1 MKIKKAIELCKSRK
15 QLVIY
20 DEHTK
25 GGGLRQ
31 WCSDGAATYLMIG
44 APYLDRETISPLY
57 DITDKVVISQGDL
70 LDYDTSD
77 YNGGDEVLVPMPLT
91 INHYGKT
98 LQPLKGKNGVVW
110 INAQYLLPLADDKGL
125 QLVVRSKG
133 KTPFVVAMDGLFA
146 EAIIMPIQTDGLM
159 RELHKLI

>member
-25 GGGLRQ
+25 DGGLRQ
-31 WCSDGAATYLMIG
+31 WCSDGAASYLMLG
-44 APYLDRETISPLY
+44 APYLDKDTISPLY
-57 DITDKVVISQGDL
+57 DISDKVVISQGEMIG
-70 LDYDTSD
+70 YDTSD
-77 YNGGDEVLVPMPLT
+77 YCSDDEVVVPLPVS
-91 INHYGKT
+91 IIHYGKT
-98 LQPLKGKNGVVW
+98 LQPLIGKSGAVW

-125 QLVVRSKG
+125 RLVVRSKG

-146 EAIIMPIQTDGLM
+146 EAIIMPIQTDDLM
-159 RELHKLI
+159 RELRKLI